1 MQITFRGK
9 TIDCSEPHIV
19 GILNV
24 TPDSYVDGG
33 QYITE
38 EKALKRA
45 RECYEEGAMIVEVG
59 GESTGPNSQ
68 DITEEEELE
77 RVLPVVRSIRRAFP
91 DRWISVDTWKA
102 SIAEAALEA
111 GADMINDITAGRGN
125 PRMFELIAK
134 HGCPYALM
142 YSKDSSARTTKQ
154 EKEYTD
160 VLGTIHTFL
169 EERIALA
176 KRAGISS
183 SQIIIDPG
191 LGHFVSSIPSYSFH
205 ILEHLEYFKDL
216 APIFISPSRKSFL
229 AGPEN
234 LPVDKRLPATLVATQ
249 TALQHGASF
258 IRTHDVLATKQVID
272 AVR

>member
-1 MQITFRGK
+1 MQITFHGK

-33 QYITE
+33 QYGTLE
-38 EKALKRA
+38 QALKRA
-45 RECYEEGAMIVEVG
+45 RECYEEGASIVEVG

-68 DITEEEELE
+68 DVSEEEELR
-77 RVLPVVRSIRRAFP
+77 RVLPVVRSLRQAFP
-91 DRWISVDTWKA
+91 NRWISVDTWKA
-102 SIAEAALEA
+102 SIAEAALKT
-111 GADMINDITAGRGN
+111 GADMINDITAGRGD

-134 HGCPYALM
+134 SGCPYVLM
-142 YSKDSSARTTKQ
+142 YSKDASARTTKQ
-154 EKEYTD
+154 EKEYAD
-160 VLGTIHTFL
+160 VLTTIHTFL

-176 KRAGISS
+176 KRAGIST

-191 LGHFVSSIPSYSFH
+191 LGHFVSSIPSYSFQ
-205 ILEHLEYFKDL
+205 ILEHLEHFKDL

-234 LPVDKRLPATLVATQ
+234 LPVSKRLSATLAATK
-249 TALQHGASF
+249 TATQHGASF

-272 AVR
+272 VLR